1 MTFHLNR
8 RAALA
13 AMAAAAAGAA
23 GFGHAAEPAS
33 AWHSSYAP
41 HNGPMKP
48 ALDSGPL
55 RIKGRWPAALKGT
68 LYRVG
73 PATAIDWLAK
83 IRHMLQVMAFALA
96 IATVQYAFMPDK
108 PYGPPLVYSLLIAT
122 ITWAVIDLGR
132 EFFPSSLETGWPQGW
147 AALALVLGAI
157 VLGYVAGTRIADT
170 LCQYYGWYPPGAGH
184 EDPSQLRSSILITAI
199 AGIVGSFYFYAV
211 NKSAYLQ
218 RKMTEAR
225 QHASEA
231 RLKLLETQLEPH
243 MLFNT
248 LANLRALIGS
258 DPQRAQVMLDHMIA
272 YLRATL
278 GASLSPTHSL
288 QAEFD
293 RVRDYLELMA
303 VRMGPRLS
311 YTLDLPDELAQ
322 HPVPTLLLQP
332 LVENSI
338 KHGLEPKI
346 AGGHITVSARREGDA
361 LVLDVIDN
369 GVGLANAQDGTGFG
383 MAQVRER
390 LASIYGTSGAIE
402 LVAGSAGGTRA
413 TARFPL
419 TI

>member
-1 MTFHLNR
+1 MR
-8 RAALA
+8 P
-13 AMAAAAAGAA
+13 
-23 GFGHAAEPAS
+23 EPAPLV
-33 AWHSSYAP
+33 AT
-41 HNGPMKP
+41 P
-48 ALDSGPL
+48 ALV
-55 RIKGRWPAALKGT
+55 KK
-68 LYRVG
+68 
-73 PATAIDWLAK
+73 IDWLAK
-83 IRHMLQVMAFALA
+83 FRHMLQVMAFALA
-96 IATVQYAFMPDK
+96 IATLQYAFTPDR
-108 PYGPPLVYSLLIAT
+108 PYGPPLVYSLFIAT

-132 EFFPSSLETGWPQGW
+132 ELFPSSAETGWPQGW
-147 AALALVLGAI
+147 AALVLVLGAI
-157 VLGYVAGTRIADT
+157 VLGYVGGTRIADT

-184 EDPSQLRSSILITAI
+184 QDPAQLRNSILITAI

-218 RKMTEAR
+218 RKMLEAR

-278 GASLSPTHSL
+278 GASLQATHTL

-303 VRMGPRLS
+303 IRMGPRLS
-311 YTLDLPDELAQ
+311 YSLDLPEALAQ

-338 KHGLEPKI
+338 KHGLEPKV
-346 AGGHITVSARREGDA
+346 AGGHIAVSARREGPHI
-361 LVLDVIDN
+361 VLDVSDT
-369 GVGLANAQDGTGFG
+369 GVGLSGTDSERTGFG

-390 LASIYGTSGAIE
+390 LASSHGAESAIE
-402 LVAGSAGGTRA
+402 LVAIASGGTRA
-413 TARFPL
+413 SARFPYQS
-419 TI
+419 

>member
-1 MTFHLNR
+1 MIRMTLPRSPEAIERPVMQINWIAKLRHL
-8 RAALA
+8 
-13 AMAAAAAGAA
+13 
-23 GFGHAAEPAS
+23 
-33 AWHSSYAP
+33 
-41 HNGPMKP
+41 
-48 ALDSGPL
+48 
-55 RIKGRWPAALKGT
+55 
-68 LYRVG
+68 
-73 PATAIDWLAK
+73 
-83 IRHMLQVMAFALA
+83 LQVIAFALG
-96 IATVQYAFMPDK
+96 IATLQYAFMPDK
-108 PYGPPLVYSLLIAT
+108 PYGPPLVYSLFIAT

-132 EFFPSSLETGWPQGW
+132 DLFPSSAETGWPQGW
-147 AALALVLGAI
+147 AGLALVLGGI
-157 VLGYVAGTRIADT
+157 VLGYVLGTRIADT
-170 LCQYYGWYPPGAGH
+170 LCQYYGWYPPGAGQQ
-184 EDPSQLRSSILITAI
+184 DPAQLRSSILITAI
-199 AGIVGSFYFYAV
+199 AVMVGSFYFYAV

-248 LANLRALIGS
+248 LANLRALIGN

-278 GASLSPTHSL
+278 GASLAPTHTL

-293 RVRDYLELMA
+293 RVRDYLALMA
-303 VRMGPRLS
+303 IRMGPRLS
-311 YTLDLPDELAQ
+311 YALDLPEALA
-322 HPVPTLLLQP
+322 HCPVPTLLLQP

-346 AGGHITVSARREGDA
+346 EGGHIAVSARREGDA

-369 GVGLANAQDGTGFG
+369 GVGLAGAPDGTGFG

-390 LASIYGTSGAIE
+390 LASTYGASGAIE
-402 LVAGSAGGTRA
+402 LVAGSAGGARA

-419 TI
+419 KI